1 MKALLSVAV
10 ITGAVLTA
18 TPASAAIIN
27 FDDIISGVNFAAVHN
42 GYAGLNWDNF
52 FVGNSEYVEGPGFA
66 AGAISGEYVAV
77 NGYANPASILA
88 ISGTFSFDGGWFTSG
103 WHDDTFLLIEGF
115 TDDDDLPD
123 YSLTLP
129 LDTLTPL
136 FLSVNWTG
144 LQRLTFTSS
153 NDVVPSLAHFVL
165 DDLRINVSTTTE
177 VPEPLTIGL
186 FGLGLLGIAGAR
198 RRRN

>member
-1 MKALLSVAV
+1 MKALLSVAA

-18 TPASAAIIN
+18 APASAAVIN
-27 FDDIISGVNFAAVHN
+27 FDDIISGVNIASIPH

-52 FVGNSEYVEGPGFA
+52 YVGHKEYVEGPGFIP
-66 AGAISGEYVAV
+66 GAISGDYVAV
-77 NGYANPASILA
+77 NAFADPASILA

-103 WHDDTFLLIEGF
+103 WHDDTSLLIEGF
-115 TDDDDLPD
+115 TDDDDLAD
-123 YSLTLP
+123 YSLTVP

-153 NDVVPSLAHFVL
+153 NDIVPFLAHFVL
-165 DDLRINVSTTTE
+165 DDLRINVSTSTE